1 MKRKIWNYLRDVG
14 LTEAGAAGLMGNLQ
28 AESGLLPTRVETLC
42 LKRLAEIG
50 RQYTNSTY
58 TAFVDDGTITKDEFL
73 NPLPYKQ
80 YGYGLAQWTSPG
92 RKAGLYALAKKER
105 KSIGNLN
112 LQLDYL
118 VDELQADYKAVWNLL
133 VTTDSILEA
142 SNAVLLRF
150 EEPAD
155 CGPSVR
161 QQRYMMA
168 IAIYDE
174 MRGSEGCS
182 EDFCDLKTH
191 DGGDKVHY
199 ISNCGHDEN
208 GQYYGGIVGDQT
220 GTEWQLCAW
229 YSRPWNCV
237 LRHPDA
243 RVRGILADLATKAA
257 RNDKIGYDQYQR
269 DSYWTQLQRVGFAP
283 DKITVACETDCSAG
297 VIANAK
303 AAGYLLGIDK
313 LKALTSTYTG
323 NMRSGFA
330 AAGFQVLTDSKYL
343 TSPDYLL
350 PGDILLNDQHHTATN
365 ISKGSKADS
374 TSTASDPSLIVGT
387 CQVTLKEFLQGATDP
402 QIKTIQRLLNAR
414 GYKGVNGQPLD
425 IDGNIGPNT
434 AYAIGKFQR
443 DKGMKD
449 INFGSV
455 AGTTWRYLL
464 EA

>member
-1 MKRKIWNYLRDVG
+1 MFTGGKMKEKIWRYLLDAG
-14 LTEAGAAGLMGNLQ
+14 LTEEGAAGLMGNLQ
-28 AESGLLPTRVETLC
+28 AESGLRPDRVEILC
-42 LKRLAEIG
+42 LKKLAEHG
-50 RQYTNSTY
+50 KHYTDATY
-58 TAFVDDGTITKDEFL
+58 TALVDDGTITMESFL
-73 NPLPYKQ
+73 HPLPGCQ
-80 YGYGLAQWTSPG
+80 YGYGLAQWTSPD
-92 RKAGLYALAKKER
+92 RKAGLYTLAKSR
-105 KSIGNLN
+105 GVSIGDLAM
-112 LQLDYL
+112 QLDWL
-118 VDELQADYKAVWNLL
+118 ITELKQGYVGVWKIL
-133 VTTDSILEA
+133 TTTKEVLAA
-142 SNAVLLRF
+142 SNAVLTRF
-150 EEPAD
+150 EMPAD
-155 CGPSVR
+155 TGTAVR
-161 QQRYMMA
+161 EMRFKNSL
-168 IAIYDE
+168 AIYESMKDT
-174 MRGSEGCS
+174 
-182 EDFCDLKTH
+182 KVT
-191 DGGDKVHY
+191 GGTDMVHI

-208 GQYYGGIVGDQT
+208 GGYVGGIAGDQT
-220 GTEWQLCAW
+220 GTEWELCAW

-243 RVRGILADLATKAA
+243 AVREKLAELAEKAA
-257 RNDKIGYDQYQR
+257 KNNRIGYDQYQR
-269 DSYWTQLQRVGFAP
+269 NTYWTYLQRAGYDP
-283 DKITVACETDCSAG
+283 SKITNHCETDCSAG
-297 VIANAK
+297 VIANTK
-303 AAGYLLGIDK
+303 AVGHLLGIDK